1 MIRGALMHLQQLDY
15 EGVPF
20 ICHHCHNYRDILKD
34 SQTPFIHRVWEE
46 REGGK
51 GKEREAI
58 KDGSLQPPLSNNHV
72 FEFSLDDLKVEVEY
86 EGT

>member
-1 MIRGALMHLQQLDY
+1 MIRGALMHMQQLDY

-20 ICHHCHNYRDILKD
+20 ICHHCHNYRDILED
-34 SQTPFIHRVWEE
+34 SQTPFIHHVWEE

-58 KDGSLQPPLSNNHV
+58 KDGSL
-72 FEFSLDDLKVEVEY
+72 
-86 EGT
+86 

>member
-1 MIRGALMHLQQLDY
+1 M
-15 EGVPF
+15 
-20 ICHHCHNYRDILKD
+20 
-34 SQTPFIHRVWEE
+34 WEE

-58 KDGSLQPPLSNNHV
+58 KDGSLQPPLSNNLV
-72 FEFSLDDLKVEVEY
+72 LEFSLDDLKVEVEY